1 MPESPLPCLLES
13 DREPKSERV
22 EEGFEAPELGVAVFG
37 EHPVEMLAIEL
48 GHICE
53 LRDASSGAGYV
64 AKEVCSC
71 IHLGRRSLASC
82 RPDVPEYMDGIRAEE
97 LSDGTG
103 VRAFVPLFAERVAR
117 YAEGFGCALRD

>member
-1 MPESPLPCLLES
+1 MILRWSLIAVAWLL
-13 DREPKSERV
+13 
-22 EEGFEAPELGVAVFG
+22 FVAGALAYQVFG
-37 EHPVEMLAIEL
+37 ARMSV
-48 GHICE
+48 
-53 LRDASSGAGYV
+53 GAGYV

-97 LSDGTG
+97 LSDGRG